1 MIAPKEH
8 INEKERLESLN
19 SFSVLDSLPE
29 SDYDDITAIAA
40 EICNMP
46 IAMISLID
54 KDRQWFKS
62 SIGVDVSE
70 TERAVSFC
78 GHAINNQDKPFMV
91 NDTRLDERFYDN
103 PLVTGESNIVFYAG
117 VPFVTEDGFPLGTLC
132 VADQKPNTLTD
143 HQIKSLT
150 ALSNQVMNL
159 LNLRKS
165 KKRLKEELAKQEDK
179 NLDLERFAFIAAH
192 DLKSPLNNVSSLTS
206 LFLEMYD
213 AKIDEEGKQILKM
226 IVDSSDKLKGLIE
239 GLLDYSRSDTI
250 LSKSK
255 VDIKVADV
263 KNTISSMFSFEKN
276 IDFTLKSTLTD
287 LTVNQTALD
296 QILINLVTNAIK
308 YSDKEQIKIELGVS
322 STDTHY
328 QFYVLDNGP
337 GIPLEKQDQ
346 IFKIFE
352 VNANQDKYGVRGN
365 GIGLATVKKIVEK
378 SGGAIKV
385 TSEVHEG
392 AKFSF
397 SLKK

>member
-78 GHAINNQDKPFMV
+78 GHAINNKDKPFMV

-213 AKIDEEGKQILKM
+213 SKIDEEGKQILKM

-378 SGGAIKV
+378 SGGTIKV

>member
-1 MIAPKEH
+1 MIAPKEY

-46 IAMISLID
+46 IAMITLID

-62 SIGVDVSE
+62 TIGVDISE
-70 TERAVSFC
+70 SDRAVSFC
-78 GHAINNQDKPFMV
+78 GHAINSQDKAFMV
-91 NDTRLDERFYDN
+91 NDTRLDNRFHDN
-103 PLVTGESNIVFYAG
+103 PFVTGEANILFYAG

-255 VDIKVADV
+255 VEIKVEAV
-263 KNTISSMFSFEKN
+263 KSTISSLFSFEKN
-276 IDFTLKSTLTD
+276 IDFTLKSSLTD

-308 YSDKEQIKIELGVS
+308 YSDKEQVKIELGVS

-337 GIPLEKQDQ
+337 GIPLEKQEQ
-346 IFKIFE
+346 VFKIFE

-378 SGGAIKV
+378 SGGTIEV
-385 TSEVHEG
+385 TSEINEG

>member
-1 MIAPKEH
+1 
-8 INEKERLESLN
+8 
-19 SFSVLDSLPE
+19 
-29 SDYDDITAIAA
+29 
-40 EICNMP
+40 MP

>member
-263 KNTISSMFSFEKN
+263 KNTITSMFSFEKN

-378 SGGAIKV
+378 SGGTIKV

>member
-378 SGGAIKV
+378 SGGTIKV